1 MYINEFSQLV
11 TMVQEDSY
19 RRGGEIQILQ
29 MISRR
34 ILLKSL
40 LSSSQ
45 SFRFLGQPQNYLK
58 TDIWRRFG
66 ILTAKKIENLALLS
80 GYSP

>member
-1 MYINEFSQLV
+1 MYINEFSQLA
-11 TMVQEDSY
+11 TTVQEYSY

-40 LSSSQ
+40 LSSNT
-45 SFRFLGQPQNYLK
+45 SFRFLIQPQNYLE

-80 GYSP
+80 G